1 MARARIRFTRTVL
14 LTSLLVGLL
23 GATLAVEPIRALAA
37 SATTTS
43 ALNLRASASSSGA
56 IRLVMPAGATVEI
69 VRRLSNGYYRV
80 LYQGIGGYAHSDY
93 LSVGGGSG
101 TPSNG
106 GATGSARTTSSLNL
120 RAGPSAADRVLLVMP
135 SGASITV
142 TGESSNGFLG
152 LTYQGTSGW
161 ASSTYITTSGASSGD
176 NGSSDPGSG
185 NAGSAATTSS
195 LNLRSGASTSS
206 SVILVMPSG
215 ASVTLTG
222 RTSRGFSGVT
232 YQGTTGWAS
241 STYLSTGGGSDGG
254 SDPGSSNA
262 GSATTTSA
270 LKLRS
275 GPSTSDSVI
284 LVMPSGATVTL
295 TGNTSNGFSG
305 VIYQG
310 TSGWASST
318 YISTGGTSGGGGGSG
333 SGLIIWPMASGGAWE
348 IIQGYQ
354 GGTHNGTDTYS
365 FDLALSSG
373 GTAGQDI
380 YAPVSGTI
388 LWNDVS
394 SGGIA
399 IDMGNGYMACM
410 FHVTFSSSL
419 TRGTS
424 VTQGQWLGAISA
436 PGGAGYAV
444 TPHVHFQLW
453 TTSGNRVST
462 PFTGDFAVNGQ
473 SFPDAGGSNQYGG
486 NVIYP

>member
-1 MARARIRFTRTVL
+1 MERINVARARTCISRIIV
-14 LTSLLVGLL
+14 LTSLLFGLL
-23 GATLAVEPIRALAA
+23 GASIAVEPKRAAA
-37 SATTTS
+37 ATATTTS
-43 ALNLRASASSSGA
+43 ALNLRASASTSGA
-56 IRLVMPAGATVEI
+56 VKLVMPAGATVEI
-69 VRRLSNGYYRV
+69 VRRLSNGFYRI
-80 LYQGIGGYAHSDY
+80 LYQGIGGYAHGDY

-106 GATGSARTTSSLNL
+106 GSTGSARTTSSLNL
-120 RAGPSAADRVLLVMP
+120 RAGPSTSDRVLLVMP
-135 SGASITV
+135 SGASITL

-152 LTYQGTSGW
+152 LTYQGTTGW
-161 ASSTYITTSGASSGD
+161 ASSTYISSSGSSSGD

-185 NAGSAATTSS
+185 NAGSAETTSS

-215 ASVTLTG
+215 ATVTLTG
-222 RTSRGFSGVT
+222 TTSNGFSGVT

-241 STYLSTGGGSDGG
+241 TTYLSTSGGSG
-254 SDPGSSNA
+254 SDPGSGNA

-310 TSGWASST
+310 TAGWASTT
-318 YISTGGTSGGGGGSG
+318 YLSTGGGGGGSG

-365 FDLALSSG
+365 FDLALTSG
-373 GTAGQDI
+373 STAGQDI

-410 FHVTFSSSL
+410 FHVTFSSNL

-424 VTQGQWLGAISA
+424 VTQGDWLGTISA

-462 PFTGDFAVNGQ
+462 PFSGDFAVSGQ
-473 SFPDAGGSNQYGG
+473 SFPDVGGSNQHGG
-486 NVIYP
+486 NVVYP